1 MLLTKR
7 RDELQVYLTEVI
19 TALVHRAPIELLK
32 FLQIDEQMHLG
43 FFDSEIND
51 RMTEIN
57 LTKAKLKIVK
67 NKILINHQ
75 GVH

>member
-1 MLLTKR
+1 
-7 RDELQVYLTEVI
+7 
-19 TALVHRAPIELLK
+19 VHRAPIELLK